1 MAIVYLAI
9 GSNLGN
15 RKENIKTAKKLL
27 AESNIVLLQSSRII
41 ETAPVGGPPKQ
52 QDFLNGVLK
61 IETALAPQKLLNL
74 LKAIEH
80 KLKREKTVRNGPR
93 PIDLDI
99 LLYDRLQYQTPQLII
114 PHPRM
119 LERDFVMNPLR
130 EINPQ
135 LVEELMHAHH

>member
-15 RKENIKTAKKLL
+15 RKENIKTAKTLL
-27 AESNIVLLQSSRII
+27 AENNIVLLQCSRII
-41 ETAPVGGPPKQ
+41 ETAPVGGPPNQ
-52 QDFLNGVLK
+52 QCFLNGILK
-61 IETALAPQKLLNL
+61 IETVLRPQELLDF
-74 LKAIEH
+74 LKMIEC

-99 LLYDRLQYQTPQLII
+99 LLYDQLQYQTPQLII

-119 LERDFVMNPLR
+119 LERDFVMDPLR

-135 LVEELMHAHH
+135 LVEELTHAHH